1 MSGRSASAVSPPD
14 ARSLAGGA
22 THGRRSLRIGLLALG
37 AASMIAGLCGGLWRL
52 GWVLPHGAG
61 LAALHGPLMI
71 SGAFGALISLERAV
85 AVGRDWSYL
94 APILAAAGSLAL
106 LAGLPPEVGAASY
119 VLASGVL
126 FAATLLITCQQPA
139 LFTAVLLLGAAA
151 WLGGNVLWLLGRAVP
166 DVAGWWLAFLI
177 FTIGG
182 ERLEMSRLLE
192 RRRGSEV
199 LFLFAA
205 GLVAAGARNGI
216 MTHDGA
222 VLFGLGLLGTAA
234 WLARHD
240 LATKTVRLSGQA
252 RFCATAMLAGYAW
265 MAVAGIALIA
275 RGPDV
280 APYGYDVALHAVLI
294 GFVLSMV
301 FGHALIIVP
310 AVARVRLRY
319 QPVLYGPLALLHL
332 SAVLR
337 VAGGLLDIEEMRRV
351 SGPLTMLAMAAFAA
365 CLIYGARA
373 RSGRAV
379 PGM

>member
-1 MSGRSASAVSPPD
+1 
-14 ARSLAGGA
+14 
-22 THGRRSLRIGLLALG
+22 
-37 AASMIAGLCGGLWRL
+37 MIAGLCGGLWRL
-52 GWVLPHGAG
+52 GWTLPHGVG

-106 LAGLPPEVGAASY
+106 LAGLPPEVGAAGY

-126 FAATLLITCQQPA
+126 FAATLLIACQQPA

-151 WLGGNVLWLLGRAVP
+151 WLSGNVLWLLGRAVP

-192 RRRGSEV
+192 RKRGSEV

-216 MTHDGA
+216 TTHDGA

-240 LATKTVRLSGQA
+240 LAMKTVRLSGQA

-265 MAVAGIALIA
+265 MAVAGVALIA

-301 FGHALIIVP
+301 FGHALIIIP

-332 SAVLR
+332 SALLR
-337 VAGGLLDIEEMRRV
+337 VAGGLLEIEEMRRV
-351 SGPLTMLAMAAFAA
+351 SGPLTLLAMVAFAA
-365 CLIYGARA
+365 CLFYGARA
-373 RSGRAV
+373 KGRRPVTAN
-379 PGM
+379 